1 MNLMRTSLIGL
12 IVFGAAHAASAQQT
26 SVDFGATSAPSVQ
39 QTSVDVKRLPIDL
52 TKVTRELRQS
62 AATESRSG
70 LNLRYRIDVY
80 GQAPRIEL
88 FTKEDNIEYGR
99 APYGAPTHQE
109 MIDHVTPQEY
119 RAPYADI
126 GNLIRWIN
134 DKKNK

>member
-1 MNLMRTSLIGL
+1 MNLMRTTLIGL

-26 SVDFGATSAPSVQ
+26 SVDFGATNAGSVQ
-39 QTSVDVKRLPIDL
+39 ETSVDVKRLPIDL

-62 AATESRSG
+62 TATESRAG

-88 FTKEDNIEYGR
+88 FSKEDNIEYGP

-109 MIDHVTPQEY
+109 MINHVTPQEY

-126 GNLIRWIN
+126 GNLIRWLN
-134 DKKNK
+134 DKAKK

>member
-1 MNLMRTSLIGL
+1 MKLWQVSLIGL
-12 IVFGAAHAASAQQT
+12 LLFGAADKAVS
-26 SVDFGATSAPSVQ
+26 Q

-52 TKVTRELRQS
+52 AKVTRDLKQS

-70 LNLRYRIDVY
+70 LNLRYRVEVY
-80 GQAPRIEL
+80 GQAPRIEI
-88 FTKEDNIEYGR
+88 FTKQDNLAYGP

-126 GNLIRWIN
+126 GNLVRWIN
-134 DKKNK
+134 DRKKK

>member
-1 MNLMRTSLIGL
+1 MKLWQISLIGL
-12 IVFGAAHAASAQQT
+12 LLFGAADAAFA
-26 SVDFGATSAPSVQ
+26 Q

-62 AATESRSG
+62 AATESHNG
-70 LNLRYRIDVY
+70 LHIRYTVDVY

-88 FTKEDNIEYGR
+88 FNKQDNLGGP

-109 MIDHVTPQEY
+109 MINHVTPQEY

-126 GNLIRWIN
+126 GSLIRWLN
-134 DKKNK
+134 DRSKK

>member
-1 MNLMRTSLIGL
+1 MNLMRASLIAL
-12 IVFGAAHAASAQQT
+12 LVFAAAHTASA
-26 SVDFGATSAPSVQ
+26 Q

-70 LNLRYRIDVY
+70 LNIRYRVDVY
-80 GQAPRIEL
+80 GQAPRIEI
-88 FTKEDNIEYGR
+88 FTKQDNLAYGP

-119 RAPYADI
+119 RAPAADI
-126 GNLIRWIN
+126 GNLIRWLTERS
-134 DKKNK
+134 KK

>member
-1 MNLMRTSLIGL
+1 MNLMRASFIGL
-12 IVFGAAHAASAQQT
+12 LVLGAAHTAAAQQ
-26 SVDFGATSAPSVQ
+26 S
-39 QTSVDVKRLPIDL
+39 SVDVKRLPIDL

-88 FTKEDNIEYGR
+88 FTKDDNIEYGR
-99 APYGAPTHQE
+99 APYGAPSHQE

-134 DKKNK
+134 DRKKK